1 MDRTEQLGVVKKMVH
16 SVLVS
21 SPQVMSLLQLNRDY
35 REMVGTDVPYHQLGY
50 KDLEHF
56 LRSLPD
62 IVQVTG
68 SGHMAIVRPVATA
81 ESAHIQKF
89 VKCQKK
95 TTRRPRIQSER
106 RPLFDTT
113 PSDLVFIN
121 ESVRNASSGNM
132 YYPVNQ
138 FQPPLRQPQNH
149 PINPFKPQMRVNPI
163 VYPAAHQQGMYNM
176 HTQMQP
182 MRIPYQVKQPPPAR
196 PSNLMP
202 LRSSTPIE
210 IEIEQPKP
218 TQALDSM
225 VKSFN
230 DLSLVDDAPTGET
243 KAQENNV
250 SDAKQVPIEP
260 CSSND
265 DKLGSNVT
273 APVSD
278 VKLTNVTAPEEEP
291 VVELGKAESLP
302 LELDNK
308 QEDKSFDYDSSSD
321 DCSESD
327 AFPAYAVDQRVLGV
341 DYPCDTVRSDY
352 QLQRRDLEKDL
363 KVEERYFL
371 QLVEVTN
378 PHSFHFWIYD
388 DYDAYH
394 TFSDNIQEVYK
405 NFYSTTFTMP
415 QCLLTPGHL
424 CVVCPSNSSVWERA
438 KIVSQRTDNVRKT
451 IEVEL
456 IDTGVI
462 DTVYTKDVKFLM
474 NQFANMPPQAIQGRL
489 AYVSPFKSPR
499 WSSKAVA
506 TFKQQVSYRR
516 LFAKVEAIKD
526 NMAHVVLVDGD
537 NVNIN
542 LSLIDSGLVR
552 RCLQPINHFDH

>member
-1 MDRTEQLGVVKKMVH
+1 MDITEQLGVVKKMVH

-21 SPQVMSLLQLNRDY
+21 SPQVMSLMQLSRDY
-35 REMVGTDVPYHQLGY
+35 REMVGADVPYHQLGY

-95 TTRRPRIQSER
+95 TTRRPIIQSKR
-106 RPLFDTT
+106 RPQPIYDPT

-121 ESVRNASSGNM
+121 ESVGKGYPGNM

-138 FQPPLRQPQNH
+138 FRPPMRQPDNNFQQNR
-149 PINPFKPQMRVNPI
+149 PINPFNPQMRVYPI
-163 VYPAAHQQGMYNM
+163 VYLAAHQQGMYNM

-182 MRIPYQVKQPPPAR
+182 MRIPYQVKQPL
-196 PSNLMP
+196 PSPSSTYMP

-210 IEIEQPKP
+210 MKQPKP

-225 VKSFN
+225 VKSFT
-230 DLSLVDDAPTGET
+230 DLSLAATGEM
-243 KAQENNV
+243 KAQEKNV
-250 SDAKQVPIEP
+250 SECV

-265 DKLGSNVT
+265 NKLGP

-278 VKLTNVTAPEEEP
+278 LNNDKSPINVMASEEEP
-291 VVELGKAESLP
+291 VVELGNVESIP

-308 QEDKSFDYDSSSD
+308 QEDKSFVYDSSSD
-321 DCSESD
+321 DCNESD

-341 DYPCDTVRSDY
+341 DYPRDTVRSDY
-352 QLQRRDLEKDL
+352 KMQRRDLEKDL
-363 KVEERYFL
+363 KVDERYFL

-394 TFSDNIQEVYK
+394 TFSSNIQEVYK
-405 NFYSTTFTMP
+405 RLDSTIFTMP

-424 CVVCPSNSSVWERA
+424 CVVCPRNSSEWERA
-438 KIVSQRTDNVRKT
+438 KIISQRTDTVRKT

-474 NQFANMPPQAIQGRL
+474 NQFADMPPQAIQGRM
-489 AYVSPFKSPR
+489 AYVSPLKSPR

-506 TFKQQVSYRR
+506 TFKQQVSYCR
-516 LFAKVEAIKD
+516 LFAKVEAIK
-526 NMAHVVLVDGD
+526 NNIAHVVLVDGD
-537 NVNIN
+537 NVNLN
-542 LSLIDSGLVR
+542 LSLLDSGLVR
-552 RCLQPINHFDH
+552 RCLQS

>member
-1 MDRTEQLGVVKKMVH
+1 MDQTEQLGVVKKMVH

-35 REMVGTDVPYHQLGY
+35 REMVGADVPYHQLGY

-68 SGHMAIVRPVATA
+68 TGHTAIVRPVATA
-81 ESAHIQKF
+81 ESEHIQKF

-95 TTRRPRIQSER
+95 TTRRPRILSER
-106 RPLFDTT
+106 KPLYDTT

-121 ESVRNASSGNM
+121 ESVRNASPGHM

-138 FQPPLRQPQNH
+138 FQPPMRQPDMNNFQQNR

-176 HTQMQP
+176 HTQVQP
-182 MRIPYQVKQPPPAR
+182 IRIPYQVKKPPPAR
-196 PSNLMP
+196 PSTHMP
-202 LRSSTPIE
+202 LRSSTP

-230 DLSLVDDAPTGET
+230 DLSIVDDAPTGET
-243 KAQENNV
+243 KAQEKNV

-260 CSSND
+260 FSCND
-265 DKLGSNVT
+265 DKLGSNVS

-302 LELDNK
+302 LELDDK

-341 DYPCDTVRSDY
+341 DYPRDTVRSDY

-363 KVEERYFL
+363 KVDERYFL

-405 NFYSTTFTMP
+405 NLDSTTFTMP

-499 WSSKAVA
+499 WSAKAVA

-526 NMAHVVLVDGD
+526 NIAHVVLVDGD

-552 RCLQPINHFDH
+552 RCLQT